1 MPGSPGGHRAAGTE
15 QTNPGLP
22 GPGQIISEGDIMTTQ
37 TAVTMQDLELESA
50 ELLPSR
56 ETLWCCSGISGSF
69 NKQVAILSGNNVA
82 SGNNV
87 SVLSFGSSQSSNT
100 SAVGNYIG

>member
-1 MPGSPGGHRAAGTE
+1 MST
-15 QTNPGLP
+15 LP
-22 GPGQIISEGDIMTTQ
+22 
-37 TAVTMQDLELESA
+37 AVTMQDLELEQA

-56 ETLWCCSGISGSF
+56 ETLWCCSGISRSF
-69 NKQVAILSGNNVA
+69 NHQVAVLSGNNVA